1 MILKTWALSIIA
13 PAIAVSS
20 LWRLRFLTQEPIYC
34 SITAYFLIALNWSQ
48 ISANLLVLN
57 SNYIFYE
64 DKKEADIG
72 LMIQMFNQ
80 GSISSDIYQ
89 GLYSQLWS
97 WTNFDYK
104 RRGKT
109 KMWKKKTCPKRLER
123 RFSNCISYVLYFVKR
138 IGYSYHFQVYRV
150 IEEGRRATAEE
161 TVANSNNNFPIANRV
176 GYISVISNKAFTNLC
191 SACPSS
197 CRWWGCRWPPSSSSS
212 CPSAAWHPPACGCRR
227 AAVSPR

>member
-1 MILKTWALSIIA
+1 
-13 PAIAVSS
+13 
-20 LWRLRFLTQEPIYC
+20 
-34 SITAYFLIALNWSQ
+34 
-48 ISANLLVLN
+48 
-57 SNYIFYE
+57 
-64 DKKEADIG
+64 
-72 LMIQMFNQ
+72 MIQMFNQ

-89 GLYSQLWS
+89 GFIGNYGHEQTLI
-97 WTNFDYK
+97 TK
-104 RRGKT
+104 PRRGKT

-197 CRWWGCRWPPSSSSS
+197 CR
-212 CPSAAWHPPACGCRR
+212 
-227 AAVSPR
+227 